1 MNVHNSYE
9 IVVTTTVAVLLHRRI
24 QGMFLTFLDAQV
36 LAAIVIY
43 IEGVLFIK
51 AAQALFD
58 MIAGKERH
66 NEIDL
71 LLELFLSNLV
81 LAFPSSLFLQ
91 SAPLLSGLV
100 LLGFY
105 LFQTSHIML
114 LSKLIQELGNL
125 VVV

>member
-36 LAAIVIY
+36 LAAIVID

-71 LLELFLSNLV
+71 LFELFLSDLV
-81 LAFPSSLFLQ
+81 LAFPGSLFLD
-91 SAPLLSGLV
+91 SAFLLSGFV
-100 LLGFY
+100 LLGPD
-105 LFQTSHIML
+105 LFQTAPIIL
-114 LSKLIQELGNL
+114 LSKLIQELDNLL
-125 VVV
+125 VV

>member
-1 MNVHNSYE
+1 
-9 IVVTTTVAVLLHRRI
+9 
-24 QGMFLTFLDAQV
+24 
-36 LAAIVIY
+36 
-43 IEGVLFIK
+43 
-51 AAQALFD
+51 

-81 LAFPSSLFLQ
+81 LAFPSSHFLQ

-100 LLGFY
+100 LLGFD